1 MSNLRY
7 IFVHGLSG
15 WGSYDEKYKNTPYWG
30 MRSGDL
36 NQIGSYSGTTK
47 GGTVIDASWHENDG
61 LVNTISAKAPF
72 GHPQRKLNRKNIQ
85 PGVWNIFPVYH
96 GDHMMIHGGLTRK
109 TDVKKFYVNLLSMID
124 AL

>member
-1 MSNLRY
+1 MRLKQNEQSY
-7 IFVHGLSG
+7 IYLC
-15 WGSYDEKYKNTPYWG
+15 
-30 MRSGDL
+30 
-36 NQIGSYSGTTK
+36 
-47 GGTVIDASWHENDG
+47 SWPVRLG
-61 LVNTISAKAPF
+61 Q
-72 GHPQRKLNRKNIQ
+72 PQRKLDRKKIQ

>member
-1 MSNLRY
+1 MSNLTY

-15 WGSYDEKYKNTPYWG
+15 WGSLRGNW
-30 MRSGDL
+30 
-36 NQIGSYSGTTK
+36 
-47 GGTVIDASWHENDG
+47 
-61 LVNTISAKAPF
+61 
-72 GHPQRKLNRKNIQ
+72 NRKNIQ